1 MSEPIKLTAE
11 QVTAIVGHGATQ
23 EQLDGVRRELNA
35 HIESVR
41 SESNL
46 RHDRLDG
53 RLDKLDAKLDAKIDK
68 LDAKIDSTAKS
79 LRLEIHKLDNR
90 LWWLAGLIVTLA
102 FKSEI
107 FAFFQ
112 PA

>member
-53 RLDKLDAKLDAKIDK
+53 RLDKLDAKI
-68 LDAKIDSTAKS
+68 DAKIDSTAKA
-79 LRLEIHKLDNR
+79 LRVELKADIQKLDNR
-90 LWWLAGLIVTLA
+90 LLWLAGLIVTLA

-107 FAFFQ
+107 VAFFQ